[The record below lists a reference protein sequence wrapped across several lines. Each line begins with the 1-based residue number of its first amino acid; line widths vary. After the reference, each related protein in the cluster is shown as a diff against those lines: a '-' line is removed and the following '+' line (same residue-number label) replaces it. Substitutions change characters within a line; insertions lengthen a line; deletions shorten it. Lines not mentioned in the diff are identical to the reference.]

1 MKIQKKEGF
10 DRDFT
15 YQWNADWKEEDTD
28 KPILKITKSSVGQ
41 FDWCPKK
48 YEFGYIDRKPQDTS
62 EAMHNGTLVHNALEE
77 FYNVFDIKK
86 AETMD
91 NKEVTEY
98 MFSLFPI
105 DNMSEMYETL
115 SINEAQRFM
124 IAKEDK
130 TLEEFLPV
138 INEVTLDAQITIH
151 RADYPKFPLKRD
163 YVIHLQGI
171 IDRMFVDKNGYIPM
185 ELKTGAWK
193 EYKKTMMR
201 KEMAYY
207 KLIFDNCPI
216 EQLEAIGLNREK
228 QITHWG
234 WRYPASN
241 LIYVEE
247 QKKSSHK
254 ALMRSIVKLL
264 KAYEDKSF
272 PTKYNARTCS
282 YCSYLDIC
290 DGGADEG
297 WL

>member
-1 MKIQKKEGF
+1 MKIQKMEGF

-15 YQWNADWKEEDTD
+15 YQWNAKWKEEDTD
-28 KPILKITKSSVGQ
+28 KPVLKITKSSLGQ

-48 YEFGYIDRKPQDTS
+48 YEFGYIQRKPQDTS
-62 EAMHNGTLVHNALEE
+62 EAMHNGTLVHNALED

-91 NKEVTEY
+91 MKEVTEY

-124 IAKEDK
+124 VAKEDG

-138 INEVTLDAQITIH
+138 INEITLDAEITIN
-151 RADYPKFPLKRD
+151 RADYPKLPLKRD

-185 ELKTGAWK
+185 ELKTGQWK

-207 KLIFDNCPI
+207 KLLFDNCPI
-216 EQLEAIGLNREK
+216 EQLEAIGINRDK
-228 QITHWG
+228 QVTHWG

-241 LIYVEE
+241 HIYVEE

-254 ALMRSIVKLL
+254 AVMRSIVKLL
-264 KAYEDKSF
+264 KAYEDNSF

-282 YCSYLDIC
+282 HCSFLDIC